1 MSQTC
6 LAVIFSNK
14 AYNAIID
21 ETFRKD
27 PVETGG
33 ILLGH
38 VFDNGIW
45 VVMEVI
51 PPGIDSIHQYA
62 YFEYDEKF
70 VNYLAD
76 SVATKYENKLELLG
90 LWHRHPGSM
99 DVFSGTDD
107 GTNKVFAS
115 LRPSGAISG
124 LVNVDPN
131 FRLTMRHV
139 STPLHYE
146 IVDVEVGDDLIPE
159 EYFKLRH
166 FPAKGLNPAPDV
178 EKKNELMSIGSMS
191 EQKSSSNN
199 KKSIREQIN
208 SLDWKSLRLPVLGL
222 LAIFFLSLFLMLQ
235 SSQWIVSDDTDMQV
249 ALFEILYRA
258 SDDEG
263 IYLLKNTLIPVCIKP
278 VTAVNI
284 IKYSLL
290 MISAL
295 LMGLT
300 YIPHVRKKLITGS
313 GIFALLILL
322 ILPVRLSMAFCI
334 LLILVMLACVVIGS
348 SILQTRRKAKPVD
361 AGPWYQT
368 HKDVFA
374 EEDRLIRAVEPNA
387 ERCFEG
393 GKLLYMVITD
403 RKVVGQD
410 HPLAYQVVFSE
421 DYIKSGAIRIYLI
434 IPDIDD
440 MLLDGNNLKSP
451 YLKIDDMGEKYLDF
465 KERDANLNGASQIE
479 CLYKWIEAYNRY
491 GSDETGK

>member
-6 LAVIFSNK
+6 QAVVFSNK

-33 ILLGH
+33 FLLGH
-38 VFDNGIW
+38 VIDGIW

-51 PPGIDSIHQYA
+51 PPGVDSIHQYA
-62 YFEYDEKF
+62 YFEYDEQF
-70 VNYLAD
+70 VNYLAN
-76 SVATKYENKLELLG
+76 SVATKYEKKLELLG

-115 LRPSGAISG
+115 LSPCGAISG

-159 EYFKLRH
+159 DYFKLRH
-166 FPAKGLNPAPDV
+166 FPTKGLNPAPDI

-191 EQKSSSNN
+191 GQKSSSSN
-199 KKSIREQIN
+199 KKSIREQMS
-208 SLDWKSLRLPVLGL
+208 SLDWKSLRFPVLGL
-222 LAIFFLSLFLMLQ
+222 LAIFFLTLFLMLQ
-235 SSQWIVSDDTDMQV
+235 SSQWIVSDDVDMEA

-258 SDDEG
+258 SDDDG
-263 IYLLKNTLIPVCIKP
+263 ICFFEKFWNPVYIKP
-278 VTAVNI
+278 VAAVSI

-295 LMGLT
+295 LVGLAC
-300 YIPHVRKKLITGS
+300 IPNVRKKLMAGS
-313 GIFALLILL
+313 GILALLILI
-322 ILPVRLSMAFCI
+322 ILPVRLSMAFCV
-334 LLILVMLACVVIGS
+334 LLILVMLACVMIGS
-348 SILQTRRKAKPVD
+348 AILCTRRKAAPIDV
-361 AGPWYQT
+361 GPWYQT

-374 EEDRLIRAVEPNA
+374 EEDRLILALEPDA

-403 RKVVGQD
+403 RKVVGQE

-421 DYIKSGAIRIYLI
+421 DYIESGAVRIYLI
-434 IPDIDD
+434 MPDIDD
-440 MLLDGNNLKSP
+440 MLLGSNNLKAP
-451 YLKIDDMGEKYLDF
+451 CIKLDDKGEKYLDF
-465 KERDANLNGASQIE
+465 KEGNANLNAASQIE
-479 CLYKWIEAYNRY
+479 CFYKWIEEYNRF